1 MVAGKY
7 KLGVLLGSGGM
18 AEVWSATNTF
28 TDKQVAI
35 KFLRR
40 SELEKSP
47 EAAARFLKEG
57 KVSARI
63 NHPNVID
70 IIDVGQT
77 DDGQL
82 FLVMELLR
90 GVSLDIALKRQA
102 EVPLSL
108 HGLVCMLADVASALA
123 AAHRSGVVH
132 RDLKPSNVFLH
143 EHGNTIIPKVLDFG
157 VGKFLDEEPDHGLTI
172 AGTVLG
178 SPLYMSPEQARGE
191 SDLDG
196 RTDIFAFGAILFEG
210 ACGYRAYDAKNFNA
224 LIVKIATT
232 PPKDIDVCAP
242 HLPESFRRIVH
253 GCLER
258 EREHRIGSFD
268 EVLRLIHASL
278 PDLALFGL
286 PTPSVP
292 PPEQGPPSLR
302 ASVAPP
308 HHSTRPPPPPGYTL
322 PELYAPLED
331 PERPRITPAWWVA
344 IGAGAVSIAFAVAA
358 YLSATSA
365 PAAVVVSV
373 SHPPP
378 PAATAMTPPVE
389 DAGGLVTPTMSVDS
403 LPSAKP

>member
-7 KLGVLLGSGGM
+7 RLGVLLGSGGM
-18 AEVWSATNTF
+18 AEVWSATNSF

-40 SELEKSP
+40 SELEKTP
-47 EAAARFLKEG
+47 EAAARFLKEA

-70 IIDVGQT
+70 IFDVGQT

-143 EHGNTIIPKVLDFG
+143 EVGGTIVPKIVDFG

-196 RTDIFAFGAILFEG
+196 RTDIFAFGAILFEA

-242 HLPESFRRIVH
+242 HLPASFRRIVH

-258 EREHRIGSFD
+258 ERERRIGSFD

-292 PPEQGPPSLR
+292 PPDPLVAPASLR
-302 ASVAPP
+302 PSVPPP
-308 HHSTRPPPPPGYTL
+308 HHATHPPPPPGYT
-322 PELYAPLED
+322 PPALYATLEA
-331 PERPRITPAWWVA
+331 PGRRFTPAWWVA
-344 IGAGAVSIAFAVAA
+344 LGAGAVSVAFAIAA
-358 YLSATSA
+358 YRSATSA
-365 PAAVVVSV
+365 PADVVMSV
-373 SHPPP
+373 SPP
-378 PAATAMTPPVE
+378 PAPVASASATTLA
-389 DAGGLVTPTMSVDS
+389 DAGAPPTMSVDS